1 MASIHE
7 VKAGLAQAMAH
18 GGATI
23 QEVRAARDM
32 LEEIMG
38 DVRVLGA
45 GTGHPHIDAAVNA
58 CQQSL
63 EHLHGVSNLIYGA
76 NEAARNY
83 GDRLG

>member
-1 MASIHE
+1 MSSIQE
-7 VKAGLAQAMAH
+7 VKAGLARVMAH

-23 QEVRAARDM
+23 QEIRAARDM
-32 LEEIMG
+32 LEEIVS

-45 GTGHPHIDAAVNA
+45 GTGHPHIDAAVKA
-58 CQQSL
+58 CEQSL
-63 EHLHGVSNLIYGA
+63 EQLHEVSNLTYGA